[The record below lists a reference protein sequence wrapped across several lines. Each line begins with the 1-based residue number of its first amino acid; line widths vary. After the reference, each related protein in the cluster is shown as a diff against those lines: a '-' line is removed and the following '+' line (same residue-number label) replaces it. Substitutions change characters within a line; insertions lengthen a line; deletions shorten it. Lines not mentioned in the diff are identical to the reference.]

1 MALGPGQVIG
11 GRYRLVSRLGSG
23 GMADV
28 WLADDEMLNRKVALK
43 FLHERFAQDTQFVER
58 FRREAQS
65 AAGLQHPNIVGVYD
79 RGETDGRH
87 WIAMEYVEGASLA
100 DLIARGLSVGEAVEI
115 VRQILVGV
123 RFAHSRGIVH
133 RDLKPQ
139 NVLVDPEGRARVTDF
154 GIARAGV
161 SEITATGSVLGTAQY
176 LSPEQA
182 QGLEVTAASDLY
194 SVGVILYEAL
204 TGRVPFEADSPVAV
218 ALKQVSEQPRRP
230 SEVNP
235 RVPPALDGIVLK
247 ALAKDPQNRYASA
260 DEFLRALE
268 AAEVDPDGSGLG
280 QTAAWEAVGAG
291 AAAGAA
297 AGALGAEAA
306 AAAPPTG
313 EETVLAPTGGGWWT
327 RRRKIAAAVIAALL
341 IAGAAVA
348 FALTRETEQ
357 VTVPA
362 VTGKPL
368 SDAQA
373 RLQGL
378 GFDVAERNQP
388 SCQAQGTVVEQD
400 PLAATKADKGSTVVL
415 TVSQGVSITIPTVR
429 NLPQSKAREKLEK
442 ADLQV
447 TIAKQSSKDVKAGHA
462 ITTDPPPGTEE
473 PCKSPVTLIVSRGPN
488 LVTIPSVLGESQEV
502 ARSQLEN
509 LGLIVNV
516 DTTDSDEPQGTVV
529 DQDPVAGTNVSRDD
543 RVTIVVSNG
552 AGTVV
557 VPDVIGQPKDTAIS
571 ILKARGLAVQ
581 VVEQDTDNQS
591 DDKRVLDQAPSSGN
605 RARRGD
611 LVTIFVGN
619 FVKPEPTTT
628 TSTTSSTTSTTT
640 TTP

>member
-1 MALGPGQVIG
+1 MALEAGHVIA
-11 GRYRLVSRLGSG
+11 GRYRLISRLGSG

-28 WLADDEMLNRKVALK
+28 WLADDEMLDRKVALK
-43 FLHERFAQDTQFVER
+43 FLHERFAQDAQFVER
-58 FRREAQS
+58 FRREAQA
-65 AAGLQHPNIVGVYD
+65 AAGLQHPNIVGVFD
-79 RGETDGRH
+79 RGETEGRH

-123 RFAHSRGIVH
+123 RYAHARGIIH

-139 NVLVDPEGRARVTDF
+139 NVLVDAEGRARVADF

-235 RVPPALDGIVLK
+235 RVLPALDGVVLR
-247 ALAKDPQNRYASA
+247 ALAKSPQNRYASA

-268 AAEVDPDGSGLG
+268 TAEIDPGGSGLG
-280 QTAAWEAVGAG
+280 QTAAWEAVGVG

-306 AAAPPTG
+306 AAGPPTG
-313 EETVLAPTGGGWWT
+313 EETALAPGGDGWWT

-341 IAGAAVA
+341 LIGGAVA
-348 FALTRETEQ
+348 LALTRSTEQ
-357 VTVPA
+357 VIVPA

-368 SDAQA
+368 SEAQVTLED
-373 RLQGL
+373 R

-388 SCQAQGTVVEQD
+388 SCQPQDTVIEQD
-400 PLAATKADKGSTVVL
+400 PLAATRADEGSTVVL
-415 TVSQGVSITIPTVR
+415 TVSQGISITIPTVR
-429 NLPQSKAREKLEK
+429 NLSQADAREKLEN

-447 TIAKQSSKDVKAGHA
+447 TIEKQASKDVKAGHA
-462 ITTDPPPGTEE
+462 INTDPPPGTEE

-529 DQDPVAGTNVSRDD
+529 DQDPVAGTDVSRND
-543 RVTIVVSNG
+543 RVTIVASNG

-557 VPDVIGQPKDTAIS
+557 VPDVIGQPKDTAAS
-571 ILKARGLAVQ
+571 ILKSRGLTVQ
-581 VVEQDTDNQS
+581 VVEQDTDNPS
-591 DDKRVLDQAPSSGN
+591 DDKRVLDQAPSSGS

-611 LVTIFVGN
+611 LVTIYVGN

-628 TSTTSSTTSTTT
+628 TTTSSSTTT
-640 TTP
+640 TP

>member
-1 MALGPGQVIG
+1 MALEAGQVIG
-11 GRYRLVSRLGSG
+11 GRYRLISRLGSG

-28 WLADDEMLNRKVALK
+28 WLADDEMLDRKVALK
-43 FLHERFAQDTQFVER
+43 FLHERFAQDAQFVER
-58 FRREAQS
+58 FRREAQA
-65 AAGLQHPNIVGVYD
+65 AAGLQHPNIVGVFD
-79 RGETDGRH
+79 RAETEGRH

-123 RFAHSRGIVH
+123 RYAHARGIIH

-139 NVLVDPEGRARVTDF
+139 NVLVDEEGRARVADF

-235 RVPPALDGIVLK
+235 RVPLALDGVVLR

-268 AAEVDPDGSGLG
+268 TAEIDPGGSGLG

-297 AGALGAEAA
+297 AGALAA
-306 AAAPPTG
+306 AGPPTG
-313 EETVLAPTGGGWWT
+313 EETALAPGDGGWWT

-341 IAGAAVA
+341 IIGGAVA
-348 FALTRETEQ
+348 FALTRGTEQ

-368 SDAQA
+368 SEAQVTLEG
-373 RLQGL
+373 R

-388 SCQAQGTVVEQD
+388 SCQPQDTVIEQD

-429 NLPQSKAREKLEK
+429 NLSQADARKKLEN

-447 TIAKQSSKDVKAGHA
+447 TIEKQASKDVKAGHA

-488 LVTIPSVLGESQEV
+488 LVTIPSVLGESQEI

-529 DQDPVAGTNVSRDD
+529 DQNPVAGTDVSRND
-543 RVTIVVSNG
+543 RVTIVASNG

-557 VPDVIGQPKDTAIS
+557 VPDVIGQPKDTAAS
-571 ILKARGLAVQ
+571 ILKSRGLTVQ
-581 VVEQDTDNQS
+581 VVEQDTDNPN
-591 DDKRVLDQAPSSGN
+591 DDKRVLDQAPSSGS

-611 LVTIFVGN
+611 LVTIYVGN

-628 TSTTSSTTSTTT
+628 TTSSSTSTTT
-640 TTP
+640 TP

>member
-11 GRYRLVSRLGSG
+11 GRYRLISRLGSG

-43 FLHERFAQDTQFVER
+43 FLHERFAQDAQFVER
-58 FRREAQS
+58 FRREAQ
-65 AAGLQHPNIVGVYD
+65 AAARLQHPNIVAVYD

-87 WIAMEYVEGASLA
+87 WIAMECVEGASLA
-100 DLIARGLSVGEAVEI
+100 DLIARGLSVGEAAEI

-123 RFAHSRGIVH
+123 RYAHAHGIVH

-194 SVGVILYEAL
+194 SIGVILYEAL
-204 TGRVPFEADSPVAV
+204 TGRVPFAADSPVAV

-230 SEVNP
+230 SDVNP
-235 RVPPALDGIVLK
+235 RVPPALDGIVLR

-268 AAEVDPDGSGLG
+268 AAEVDPGGSGLG

-297 AGALGAEAA
+297 AGALGAEAGA
-306 AAAPPTG
+306 AGPPTG
-313 EETVLAPTGGGWWT
+313 AETVLAPDADGWWT
-327 RRRKIAAAVIAALL
+327 RRRKIAAAVIVALL
-341 IAGAAVA
+341 IAGGALA
-348 FALTRETEQ
+348 FALTRGAEQ

-362 VTGKPL
+362 VAGKSL
-368 SDAQA
+368 SEAQA
-373 RLQGL
+373 TLQNR
-378 GFDVAERNQP
+378 GFDVAERDQP
-388 SCQAQGTVVEQD
+388 SCQPQDTVIEQD
-400 PLAATKADKGSTVVL
+400 PLAATKADEGSTVVL
-415 TVSQGVSITIPTVR
+415 TVSQGLSIKVPVVR
-429 NLPQSKAREKLEK
+429 NLTQSDARKKLER

-447 TIAKQSSKDVKAGHA
+447 TVEKQGSKDVRAGHA
-462 ITTDPPPGTEE
+462 ITTDPPPGAEE

-488 LVTIPSVLGESQEV
+488 LVTIPSVLGQSQEV

-529 DQDPVAGTNVSRDD
+529 DQEPVAGTEVSRDD
-543 RVTIVVSNG
+543 RVTIVASNG

-557 VPDVIGQPKDTAIS
+557 VRDVIGQPKDTAVS
-571 ILKARGLAVQ
+571 ILKSLGLTVQ
-581 VVEQDTDNQS
+581 VVEQDTDSPS
-591 DDKRVLDQAPSSGN
+591 DDKRVLDQAPSGGS

-611 LVTIFVGN
+611 LVTIYVGHY
-619 FVKPEPTTT
+619 VKPEPTTT
-628 TSTTSSTTSTTT
+628 TSSSTTT
-640 TTP
+640 TTTTTP